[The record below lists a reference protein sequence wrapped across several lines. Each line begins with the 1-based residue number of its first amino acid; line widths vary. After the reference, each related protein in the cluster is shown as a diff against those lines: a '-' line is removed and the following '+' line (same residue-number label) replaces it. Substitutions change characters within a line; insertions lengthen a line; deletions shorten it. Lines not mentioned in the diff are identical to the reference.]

1 MEEIE
6 RGGGSIASEGKKVG
20 RGAEIRTGDLL
31 RPSQPAISWKS
42 FPVNLGYR
50 VASATEGSLE
60 SSRRKIGVFTGS
72 STSEPLVMNA
82 SQSLFAAPKYPK
94 PIAVPADACAAPAPS
109 KPKPFRPSP
118 DRDHAVFCVVESAT
132 ALDGPISEAGARS
145 RAKVEV
151 VALISP
157 S

>member
-42 FPVNLGYR
+42 FLLNLGYR

-60 SSRRKIGVFTGS
+60 SSRRKIGLFTGR
-72 STSEPLVMNA
+72 STFEPLAMNA
-82 SQSLFAAPKYPK
+82 SQSLFAAPNYPN
-94 PIAVPADACAAPAPS
+94 PIAEATEVSAAPGPV
-109 KPKPFRPSP
+109 KPKPFLPSP
-118 DRDHAVFCVVESAT
+118 
-132 ALDGPISEAGARS
+132 
-145 RAKVEV
+145 
-151 VALISP
+151 
-157 S
+157 